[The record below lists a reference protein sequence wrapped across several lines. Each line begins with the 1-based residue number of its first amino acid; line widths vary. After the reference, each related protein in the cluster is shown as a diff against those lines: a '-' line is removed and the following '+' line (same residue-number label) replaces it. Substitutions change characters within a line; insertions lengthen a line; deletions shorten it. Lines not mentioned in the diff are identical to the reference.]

1 MKASGECQRVY
12 FKIFMVLQN
21 IRHIVPAVR
30 DFRAKA
36 NSTAF
41 VRRAPRLNYAKANQR
56 WWTHFVSDIDLY
68 IFEKALSRSEIRL
81 IELEDRFYVE
91 DPRIL
96 DTVEWVRL
104 SVWLKLPWH
113 N

>member
-12 FKIFMVLQN
+12 FKIFMALQN

-81 IELEDRFYVE
+81 IELTNTR
-91 DPRIL
+91 
-96 DTVEWVRL
+96 
-104 SVWLKLPWH
+104 H
-113 N
+113 GGNG